1 MAINKSL
8 CSSRWAL
15 ASALVLAS
23 VAFCLLIFTGAAA
36 NGLVFLL
43 ERSPR
48 SYQEEIGRQIAQ
60 HGTLERRFAAIVTFR
75 FTMPKYSKRTELF
88 YNSSLSSVWVDP
100 ESKSVYAVGSE
111 WLNTDDKSGL
121 VVTQRHGMW
130 TGNRTPGVSALNG
143 VAGISSGAIYAA
155 GKSAN
160 RPNNPARGVV
170 VNLSDG
176 GSDLIPQASELK
188 GIAIFHEAVIAVG
201 EAGPDDNPK
210 GVVVSGG
217 PGHWRVEEVANVS
230 SLTAVWVDSKGTVRA
245 VGYSQPP
252 GTTASKA
259 VGVVA
264 TKVGNDWRV
273 DQLQGTTY
281 LASIGG
287 NDEGD
292 VYVAGETQLPNGG
305 KKAVLGTMTTSGWT
319 VETLDKNSQF
329 RSVLADHSNP
339 YVVGL
344 GWNGQEDSPEVAIAA
359 RKTQGGWR
367 IQWISDAYILSGI
380 ARSTPGHSI
389 AVGRFKTG
397 YRDFEHSNGVA
408 IDERGAILWNG
419 DLYRRVSEDLHSGTL
434 QITTEYQARGVLL
447 WACVLAGLFLL
458 WRDPKL
464 KWLRSAWSE
473 LRRNHPRH
481 PRPKF
486 RWILAALALL
496 AASVTLVLYPRSRQR
511 ATGTPSATI
520 EYPQRLIE
528 IDNADTLFAIASQAD
543 GTRSW
548 AVGGTGQILSTSD
561 GGNSW
566 QPATIRL
573 TAAQLLSVA
582 FSADGDI
589 GLAASD
595 SGDVLR
601 TADKGAS
608 WHTVQLPGET
618 KSINSLVLLGDGR
631 RGWLARGNQIFR
643 TSDGGESW
651 QQIQD
656 IADVGYLLGLT
667 FQNDGLRGWVV
678 GAKGA
683 ALRTDD
689 GGFTWR
695 RIIDIPSNE
704 DLDGVSFDETGSHGL
719 ITGGRGTVLATAD
732 KGLTWTP
739 VNVGPRAGN
748 FGRPRL
754 SADGREA
761 WIPTEGELLV
771 SRDGAVTWTAVP
783 IPMQETML
791 AIDFPSWGKRGFA
804 VGVHGTILVTE
815 DGGQN
820 WRVASKRKTI
830 PKLTEM
836 TLSPDGQIILGVT
849 SELRTTE
856 IVRSEDGGNTWLTTF
871 HSDSLGGLFSV
882 IFNRNGVQA
891 WAVGNEK
898 LLRSY
903 NGGFSWQ
910 EVKHAEAYLGAISFG
925 ADGKRGVAVGWL
937 GSILW
942 TEDSG
947 QSWHRVDGL
956 PAELTLKAVAVSKN
970 GLHAIAVGDAG
981 SILITGDGGRTWQA
995 VQTDATDEDLNS
1007 VSLDENGLRAV
1018 AVGKFGVAVETTDGG
1033 KSWKPVNLPSHGDFD
1048 EIVFD
1053 AAFKQGWIAGESEV
1067 KEGLGA
1073 TLLRTNDGGK
1083 SWIRVAPSPA
1093 VLKLFSLAFSADG
1106 RLGVALAQEG
1116 EEVRFLRTDSPA
1128 YAPVIEDADVRVD
1141 GGSLRLVVKASDK
1154 ETPQSRLLV
1163 DATVTGDSR
1172 TSIAGEALSRHS
1184 VLSDLPKIEPW
1195 RRDFFDDN
1203 TNYTFTIRV
1212 SNGWNI
1218 SERKISKHFG
1228 ISRWEA
1234 FRQFMG
1240 WNIPTNVGDFVKS
1253 TLPQNVSLF
1262 TGLYYFLI
1270 VLAFVVR
1277 PDYLVRW
1284 HAWIWSSDLPIKDK
1298 ALRVLSPF
1306 GLSDRCLDVTVQNL
1320 RARALELFSAYPDV
1334 NVRRK
1339 WVPAPLKIQ
1348 DDVILNASAVDHAA
1362 PDGTYVA
1369 GLSEIRRYLKGDRWT
1384 ISIEGPGG
1392 VGKSALAFQFG
1403 RWVLDSRPDY
1413 RLAPHPMLAILV
1425 KLPTKNVD
1433 TDALAVLQQS
1443 LGLASPE
1450 LCKKLL
1456 MRRRVLVVA
1465 DGVSEAAEQDLGALQ
1480 PGKGA
1485 SAVHAMVVTS
1495 RRPTELLESLLIRP
1509 LAVNLTFLDRILDDL
1524 VASTIGGGVLSPEER
1539 ELLRDRIKAIMS
1551 SIGTERAI
1559 SVPMIFLNIMVDRAK
1574 QLLAHERKL
1583 DELPKT
1589 LDALVTEYVSNLA
1602 RSEADVSKAVREIRR
1617 AAVVC
1622 IGSELRPRYRSLAD
1636 YTLEDISEHRLE
1648 QLVTDGLMMRSG
1660 EPGDPFYKFALDPIA
1675 EYLAAS
1681 ECAIRFRDKIWAP
1694 DKLND
1699 RLNGGDNEDF
1709 RSLVHKMLAADKSNS
1724 GSALA

>member
-1 MAINKSL
+1 MALNKGL
-8 CSSRWAL
+8 WSSRWAL
-15 ASALVLAS
+15 ASALVLVG
-23 VAFCLLIFTGAAA
+23 VAFCLLIVGSGAAS

-43 ERSPR
+43 ERSPD
-48 SYQEEIGRQIAQ
+48 SFQDEIVRQIAQ
-60 HGTLERRFAAIVTFR
+60 HGTLERSFGAIVTFR
-75 FTMPKYSKRTELF
+75 FTMPEYSKRTELF
-88 YNSSLSSVWVDP
+88 YNSSLAGVWVDP
-100 ESKSVYAVGSE
+100 ESNSVYAVGSE
-111 WLNTDDKSGL
+111 WLNTEDRSGL
-121 VVTQRHGMW
+121 VVTQKHGMW
-130 TGNRTPGVSALNG
+130 TGNRAPGVSVLNG
-143 VAGISSGAIYAA
+143 VAGISNRAVYAV
-155 GKSAN
+155 GKSAHW
-160 RPNNPARGVV
+160 PNNPAVGVV
-170 VNLSDG
+170 VNLADG
-176 GSDLIPQASELK
+176 SSYPIPQASELK
-188 GIAIFHEAVIAVG
+188 GIAIFHETVIAVG

-210 GVVVSGG
+210 SVVVSGR
-217 PGHWRVEEVANVS
+217 PGNWKIEEVANVS

-245 VGYSQPP
+245 AGYSQPP
-252 GTTASKA
+252 GTTAAKA

-264 TKVGNDWRV
+264 TKVGNDWRI

-305 KKAVLGTMTTSGWT
+305 KKGVLGTLTASGWT
-319 VETLDKNSQF
+319 TETLDRNSQF
-329 RSVLADHSNP
+329 RGVLADHSNP
-339 YVVGL
+339 YLVGL

-359 RKTQGGWR
+359 SKTQGGWR

-408 IDERGAILWNG
+408 VDERGAILWKG
-419 DLYRRVSEDLHSGTL
+419 DLYRRVSEDIRSGAL
-434 QITTEYQARGVLL
+434 QITAEYKASGVLL
-447 WACVLAGLFLL
+447 WVCVLAGLFLL

-464 KWLRSAWSE
+464 TRLRSAWSG
-473 LRRNHPRH
+473 LRRNHSRFPRH
-481 PRPKF
+481 KL
-486 RWILAALALL
+486 RWILATSALL
-496 AASVTLVLYPRSRQR
+496 TSSLALVLYLRLRHR
-511 ATGTPSATI
+511 APGMPFATI
-520 EYPQRLIE
+520 EYPGRFIE
-528 IDNADTLFAIASQAD
+528 VDNADTLFAIASQAD

-566 QPATIRL
+566 QPVGIRL

-582 FSADGDI
+582 FSADGGI
-589 GLAASD
+589 GLAVSD

-601 TADKGAS
+601 TADGGAS
-608 WHTVQLPGET
+608 WGAVQLPGEK

-631 RGWLARGNQIFR
+631 RGWLARGNQILR
-643 TSDGGESW
+643 TADGGESW

-656 IADVGYLLGLT
+656 IADVDYLLGLT

-683 ALRTDD
+683 ALKTDD

-704 DLDGVSFDETGSHGL
+704 DLDGVSFDESGSHGL
-719 ITGGRGTVLATAD
+719 ITGARGTVLATAD
-732 KGLTWTP
+732 KGQTWLA
-739 VNVGPRAGN
+739 VDVGPRAGN
-748 FGRPRL
+748 FGPPRL

-761 WIPTEGELLV
+761 WIPAEGELLV
-771 SRDGAVTWTAVP
+771 SRDGAVTWAASP
-783 IPMQETML
+783 IPIQETML

-820 WRVASKRKTI
+820 WRVANKRKPI
-830 PKLTEM
+830 PELTEV
-836 TLSPDGQIILGVT
+836 TLAPDGRTLLGVT
-849 SELRTTE
+849 SKLRTTE
-856 IVRSEDGGNTWLTTF
+856 IVRSEDGGNSWLTTY
-871 HSDSLGGLFSV
+871 HSDTFGGLFSV
-882 IFNRNGVQA
+882 MVNRNGVQA

-898 LLRSY
+898 LLRSD

-910 EVKHAEAYLGAISFG
+910 EVKHPEANLGAISFG
-925 ADGKRGVAVGWL
+925 ADGKRGVAIGWI

-947 QSWHRVDGL
+947 QSWHRVDGI
-956 PAELTLKAVAVSKN
+956 PAELTLKAVATSKN

-981 SILITGDGGRTWQA
+981 TILITGDGGRTWQG
-995 VQTDATDEDLNS
+995 VQTDATDDLKS
-1007 VSLDENGLRAV
+1007 VSLDESGLRAV
-1018 AVGKFGVAVETTDGG
+1018 AVGQFGAAVETIDGG
-1033 KSWKPVNLPSHGDFD
+1033 KTWKSVSLPSHGDFD
-1048 EIVFD
+1048 QIVFD
-1053 AAFKQGWIAGESEV
+1053 AALKQGWIAGESEV

-1073 TLLRTNDGGK
+1073 TLLRTNDGGE
-1083 SWIRVAPSPA
+1083 SWIRVTPSPA
-1093 VLKLFSLAFSADG
+1093 VLKLFSVAFSADG

-1141 GGSLRLVVKASDK
+1141 GAALRLVVKASDK

-1163 DATVTGDSR
+1163 DATVIGDSR
-1172 TSIAGEALSRHS
+1172 TSIAGEALRRHS

-1195 RRDFFDDN
+1195 PRDFFDDN

-1218 SERKISKHFG
+1218 SERTISKHFG
-1228 ISRWEA
+1228 IGRWEA
-1234 FRQFMG
+1234 FREFMG
-1240 WNIPTNVGDFVKS
+1240 WKIPTNVGDFLKS
-1253 TLPQNVSLF
+1253 TLPENISLF
-1262 TGLYYFLI
+1262 TGLYYFLV

-1284 HAWIWSSDLPIKDK
+1284 HAWIWSSDLPFKDK

-1306 GLSDRCLDVTVQNL
+1306 GLSDRCLDVTAQNL

-1362 PDGTYVA
+1362 PAGTYIA
-1369 GLSEIRRYLKGDRWT
+1369 GLTEIRGYLKGDRWT

-1392 VGKSALAFQFG
+1392 VGKSALAFQLG
-1403 RWVLDSRPDY
+1403 RWALDSRSDY

-1425 KLPTKNVD
+1425 TLPTKNVD
-1433 TDALAVLQQS
+1433 ADALAVLEQS

-1465 DGVSEAAEQDLGALQ
+1465 DGISEAADQDLGALQ

-1524 VASTIGGGVLSPEER
+1524 VASTIGAGVLSPEER
-1539 ELLRDRIKAIMS
+1539 ELLRDRIKTMMS
-1551 SIGTERAI
+1551 SIGPEQAI

-1574 QLLAHERKL
+1574 QLLVQERKL

-1589 LDALVTEYVSNLA
+1589 LDGLVNEYVSNLA
-1602 RSEADVSKAVREIRR
+1602 RSQADVSKAVREVRR
-1617 AAVVC
+1617 AAIVC
-1622 IGSELRPRYRSLAD
+1622 IGPELRPRYRALAN
-1636 YTLEDISEHRLE
+1636 YTVEDISEHRLE
-1648 QLVTDGLMMRSG
+1648 QLVTDGLMLRSG

-1681 ECAIRFRDKIWAP
+1681 ECAIRFRDKIWTL

-1709 RSLVHKMLAADKSNS
+1709 RSLVHKMLAVDRAFPAVS
-1724 GSALA
+1724 